1 MWVGEPDYD
10 LLLALALVVSLF
22 LIEVKDKK
30 QTSFLKTTET
40 NTTINAGVKG
50 ADSIQRAGQTN
61 EHGAG
66 RGGFQILK

>member
-1 MWVGEPDYD
+1 MIYS
-10 LLLALALVVSLF
+10 LLIPFAVVVSLF

-61 EHGAG
+61 EHVAG
-66 RGGFQILK
+66 RGCFQILN

>member
-30 QTSFLKTTET
+30 KSFLKTTET
-40 NTTINAGVKG
+40 SRTTNAGVKG
-50 ADSIQRAGQTN
+50 ADSFRRAGQTN
-61 EHGAG
+61 EHVAG
-66 RGGFQILK
+66 RGCYQILK